1 MRITKKMYF
10 YARLAILALVI
21 LSALYL
27 MYYRVE
33 KYIDFVDENDKVVD
47 KDKFE
52 KEEQEQAEEF
62 ITENDCVLELG
73 ARYGTVSVVINKK
86 LSNPTDHIV
95 VEPDSDVWEA
105 LEKNKKKSD
114 SHFFIVKG
122 IISETK
128 LSLEKSGYGTTQIED
143 KSSTLP
149 HFTFDQVKAMVD
161 KPFTVLV
168 ADCEGCIQQFLNENT
183 EILQT
188 LRLIL
193 LEEDQGDKCDYKAV
207 KKLLHDYNFTLLRP
221 GFHSVWV
228 RK

>member
-1 MRITKKMYF
+1 M
-10 YARLAILALVI
+10 
-21 LSALYL
+21 
-27 MYYRVE
+27 
-33 KYIDFVDENDKVVD
+33 DFVDENDNIVD

-52 KEEQEQAEEF
+52 KEEQEQAEEY
-62 ITENDCVLELG
+62 IMENDCVLELG
-73 ARYGTVSVVINKK
+73 ARYGTVSVIINKK
-86 LSNPTDHIV
+86 LSNPSDHVV
-95 VEPDSDVWEA
+95 VEPDSDVWAA

-114 SHFFIVKG
+114 SHFYILKG

-128 LSLEKSGYGTTQIED
+128 FSLQKSGYGTTQVED

-149 HFTFDQVKAMVD
+149 HFSFEQVKGMVN

-168 ADCEGCIQQFLNENT
+168 ADCEGCIEQFLNENT

-207 KKLLHDYNFTLLRP
+207 KKLLNDYNFTAIKP